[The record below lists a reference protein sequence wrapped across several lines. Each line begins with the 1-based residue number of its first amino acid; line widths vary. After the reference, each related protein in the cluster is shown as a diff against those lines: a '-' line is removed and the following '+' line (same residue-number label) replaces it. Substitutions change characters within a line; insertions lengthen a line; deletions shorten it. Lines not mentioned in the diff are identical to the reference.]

1 MIAST
6 FASKEGNRCAAGN
19 RRHCYTCFPLPG
31 ATKGGTYARRGSVY
45 SRGLAAPKESRRPQ
59 AIGVDGSH
67 TDGLARA
74 PTDARV
80 RAIFNLWWCAAT
92 IWGPGVR
99 MFSDA
104 CQTKRARECP
114 FTIHK

>member
-1 MIAST
+1 VLPASGCN
-6 FASKEGNRCAAGN
+6 KGWYLCAARVSLFTG
-19 RRHCYTCFPLPG
+19 FV
-31 ATKGGTYARRGSVY
+31 AT
-45 SRGLAAPKESRRPQ
+45 KESRRPQ